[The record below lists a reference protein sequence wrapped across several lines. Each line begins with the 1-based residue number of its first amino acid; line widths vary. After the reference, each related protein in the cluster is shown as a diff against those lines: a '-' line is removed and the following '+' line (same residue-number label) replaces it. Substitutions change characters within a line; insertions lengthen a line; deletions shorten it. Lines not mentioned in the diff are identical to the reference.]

1 MKATELLLDIIEKQ
15 SEIIALKDEQIK
27 NLESQIKILNMDNWK
42 FFLISTNQTKNNVRK
57 PNRALF

>member
-27 NLESQIKILNMDNWK
+27 NLESQIKILKMDN
-42 FFLISTNQTKNNVRK
+42 
-57 PNRALF
+57 